1 MRASLISHIKICPQK
16 SLFYHAFISLTL
28 KLSGFTTIF
37 ISRLNLKHISFKN
50 FVQNEASSGIL
61 LILAAI
67 FAMIFQNG
75 FLSEFYNSF
84 LRINMGVVFG
94 EFSLQKPL
102 ILWVNDGLMAVF
114 FFLLGL
120 ELKREIVE
128 GEMRNPAQIV
138 LPIVGAAGGIVMP
151 ALVFYAFNH
160 ADHFALKGW
169 AIPTATDTAFALGLI
184 MILGKRVPASL
195 KIFLVTLSIID
206 DVCAILIMA
215 IFYSGHLS
223 AMAFMFAGAAT
234 LGLLALNLAGVNK
247 KACYVILGIILW
259 VSVLKSGVH
268 ATLAGVVAAFFIP
281 LKAKDGEGSMLK
293 QIEHDLHGYV
303 AFFVLPVF
311 AFVNAGISLKGIGL
325 EQIFHPVS
333 LGVILGL
340 FAGKQLGVFGFCFL
354 AIKFKLAKL
363 PKYCNLAQFYGLCV
377 LTGIGFTMSL
387 FINSLSYH
395 DTYEFAYADK
405 LAVLIASVI
414 SGATGYAVL
423 YWAGRHRIMKCVE

>member
-1 MRASLISHIKICPQK
+1 
-16 SLFYHAFISLTL
+16 
-28 KLSGFTTIF
+28 
-37 ISRLNLKHISFKN
+37 
-50 FVQNEASSGIL
+50 
-61 LILAAI
+61 
-67 FAMIFQNG
+67 
-75 FLSEFYNSF
+75 
-84 LRINMGVVFG
+84 MGVVFG

-138 LPIVGAAGGIVMP
+138 LPIVGAVGGIVMP

-160 ADHFALKGW
+160 ADAFALKGW
-169 AIPTATDTAFALGLI
+169 AIPTATDTAFALGII

-223 AMAFMFAGAAT
+223 AVSFMVAAAAT

-281 LKAKDGEGSMLK
+281 LKAKEGEGSMLK

-363 PKYCNLAQFYGLCV
+363 PKYCNLAQFYGLCL

-414 SGATGYAVL
+414 SGVTGYAVL